1 MADIRFLKNE
11 ASKVEGLAYAGFETF
26 RGSPYR
32 SCARETGQNSRD
44 AAAGDGP
51 VHVSF
56 KLLSIDRAEVPFA
69 DALQHSILACLDAP
83 GDGKTKL
90 HLERAYGAIT
100 AQKIKILEISD
111 RHTTGLTGPTTDPT
125 SVFTALVKGDGVTN
139 KSDATSAGSFG
150 IGKNAAYAVSD
161 LQTVI
166 YTSCYSDIPAGEIK
180 FAAQGRLRLISH
192 TDGAEKLSAEGYWGN
207 ADFSAIEDK
216 SEVPSWLSRDEIGT
230 SIFSVGFRETEN
242 WDSRMILSLV
252 TNFFL
257 AIDRNEI
264 EFTVGDSMRINQA
277 SIDSVLASPNLQEI
291 ATAADESDE
300 LKRARLLLDCTRS
313 EASTKHTI
321 NVPELGDFTLSL
333 LIEKDLPREVH
344 VLRNG
349 IYIADNFLK
358 FAEPMKRFPAT
369 REFIAVLE
377 PSQTAAGYK
386 PSSLLK
392 QLENPAHDA
401 FEPERIIDKQE
412 REAARKAIKNLIK
425 QVRKIIRS
433 AAKID
438 DTHRSQLNE
447 LSQLFAEGGSA
458 PGGEGED
465 DEKDPE
471 GFTYGKAHKGSRK
484 RNFGLPVPGAG
495 EGVGAGTR
503 GKKSTKTKAPGGIG
517 DPRLGGR
524 TTMPLQA
531 IRSILTDPQN
541 ACKRRVFLTTESDGE
556 IELTIAAFGLKEDVV
571 LVVADAS
578 VGEVVNG
585 RIKTNAKAGQRIIV
599 DLTFAE
605 PFGGPIEL
613 SARAL
618 VPTSVKEVS

>member
-1 MADIRFLKNE
+1 MAEIRFLKNE
-11 ASKVEGLAYAGFETF
+11 ASKIEGLAYAGFETF

-44 AAAGDGP
+44 AAAGNGP
-51 VHVSF
+51 VHVCF
-56 KLLSIDRAEVPFA
+56 RLLSIDRAEVPFA
-69 DALQHSILACLDAP
+69 DELQKSITSCLAAP
-83 GDGKTKL
+83 VDGKTKL
-90 HLERAYGAIT
+90 HLERAYATIN
-100 AQKIKILEISD
+100 AQRIKILEISD
-111 RHTTGLTGPTTDPT
+111 RNTTGLTGPTTDPT
-125 SVFTALVKGDGVTN
+125 SVFAALVKGDGVTN
-139 KSDATSAGSFG
+139 KSDSRSAGSFG

-166 YTSCYSDIPAGEIK
+166 YTSCYRDSSTEEIK

-192 TDGAEKLSAEGYWGN
+192 TDGANKFSAEGYWGN

-242 WDSRMILSLV
+242 WDGRVTLSLV

-257 AIDRNEI
+257 AIDRSEI
-264 EFTVGDSMRINQA
+264 EFTVGDSKRMNQA
-277 SIDSVLASPNLQEI
+277 SLDSILASSELRQI
-291 ATAADESDE
+291 AIDADESDE
-300 LKRARLLLDCTRS
+300 LNRARRLLDCTRS
-313 EASTKHTI
+313 DAASKHTI
-321 NVPELGDFTLSL
+321 SVPDLGDFTLSL

-349 IYIADNFLK
+349 IYIADNFSK

-377 PSQTAAGYK
+377 PAQTPAGYA

-401 FEPERIIDKQE
+401 FEPERIIDNQE

-425 QVRKIIRS
+425 QVRAIIRS

-447 LSQLFAEGGSA
+447 LSHLFAEGASA
-458 PGGEGED
+458 ASGGVD
-465 DEKDPE
+465 NDEKDPE
-471 GFTYGKAHKGSRK
+471 AFKYGKAQKGSRK
-484 RNFGLPVPGAG
+484 RNPGMPGPGTGAG
-495 EGVGAGTR
+495 RGTGS
-503 GKKSTKTKAPGGIG
+503 GKSGKTKSEGDTGG
-517 DPRLGGR
+517 PRPKLR
-524 TTMPLQA
+524 TTIPLQA
-531 IRSILTDPQN
+531 IRSRLTDPKDES
-541 ACKRRVFLTTESDGE
+541 KRRVFLTPESDGE
-556 IELTIAAFGLKEDVV
+556 IELTIAAFGLKEDVM
-571 LVVADAS
+571 LTVVNAS
-578 VGEVVNG
+578 VGKVLNG
-585 RIKTNAKAGQRIIV
+585 RIRTIVKAGQRIIV
-599 DLTFAE
+599 DLTFEE

-613 SARAL
+613 SALAL
-618 VPTSVKEVS
+618 VPTSVHEVI